1 VEFFEA
7 PAFTRHLGAH
17 LDDGDDRMARNTVKK
32 RDLFGEL
39 MEGVSAMQAQREGRI
54 TLRSH
59 QVERLSL
66 PRIDQQIIRSTRER
80 LHMSRPAFAY
90 RIGVNPRTLERW
102 EQGRSKPN
110 DQAAAL
116 ILLVRKYPGTL
127 KRLQQLAVAV

>member
-1 VEFFEA
+1 
-7 PAFTRHLGAH
+7 
-17 LDDGDDRMARNTVKK
+17 
-32 RDLFGEL
+32 
-39 MEGVSAMQAQREGRI
+39 
-54 TLRSH
+54 
-59 QVERLSL
+59 
-66 PRIDQQIIRSTRER
+66 

-116 ILLVRKYPGTL
+116 ILLVRKYPDTL